1 MIHVVGFVAAQVLMT
16 KAVSMT
22 LSSPHEAGETVR
34 LAIVSDE
41 DVVYRGLASV
51 VTEMGC
57 PVELLGRSTGLAVDP
72 GVDVVLY
79 DVVRLT
85 SGGTEDLDWLVKET
99 HAAVVAV
106 ARDLRPDLAS
116 LALDKGVDGVISL
129 SAAAAEIGDV
139 IRAAA
144 LGDLAGDRNDEAL
157 DYTANPSRLGGTQG
171 LSPREVQVLGLITM
185 GLGNEDIARR
195 LYLSI
200 NSVKTYI
207 RSAYRKIEVTSR
219 SQAIAWAVQ
228 HGFALDEALGSPEDD
243 DVSS

>member
-1 MIHVVGFVAAQVLMT
+1 M
-16 KAVSMT
+16 
-22 LSSPHEAGETVR
+22 GE
-34 LAIVSDE
+34 
-41 DVVYRGLASV
+41 
-51 VTEMGC
+51 
-57 PVELLGRSTGLAVDP
+57 PFQLLGRGVDLAVDP

-79 DVVRLT
+79 DVAGLT
-85 SGGTEDLDWLVKET
+85 SSSSDQLDWLVKES

-116 LALDKGVDGVISL
+116 RAFEKGADGAISMSADAAAIQQVIQ
-129 SAAAAEIGDV
+129 SAAM
-139 IRAAA
+139 
-144 LGDLAGDRNDEAL
+144 GDLAGDRDDEAL
-157 DYTANPSRLGGTQG
+157 DYTGNPTRLGGSQG

-207 RSAYRKIEVTSR
+207 RSAYRKIDVTSR

-228 HGFALDEALGSPEDD
+228 HGFALDEVHDSPADD
-243 DVSS
+243 DDSS